1 MHIGQSDNVPTR
13 IGYADCQ
20 QLVENIPNNLDGMA
34 ACLES
39 IRVSNKKLAARIG
52 SCAPHFRV
60 VILQVR

>member
-1 MHIGQSDNVPTR
+1 MHIGQSNNVPTR

-20 QLVENIPNNLDGMA
+20 QFVDNIANNLDGVA
-34 ACLES
+34 ACLQS

-52 SCAPHFRV
+52 SCPPHFRV